1 MVFSAALVSASRSKI
16 SLETHQKS
24 RLARVGFFIFHEP
37 MKSTLLVLGD
47 QLTLENTALEAGE
60 IGRDRVLLLEGRDSG
75 AAHKIKRVFHLAALR
90 AYAEELR
97 SHGWEVEHH
106 RLADT
111 PNFREAILGHL
122 KKNRPS
128 ALVAMEPNN
137 WSQQKCLEEVAA
149 EAGIPLRLTPT
160 CQFLTPRAEFLKF
173 AQGKKR
179 LLMETHYRRMRQDLG
194 ILMRSDGEPEGGAW
208 NYDAE
213 NRKTVRD
220 WKKDGAP
227 KPPSPVTSQRPAP
240 LLVQEAI
247 TDVNRWFPNDPG
259 RAEDFWLPHT
269 REGALEMLEQ
279 FIEKRLPL
287 FGDYQDLMLED
298 SSTMFHSVIA
308 GPLNLGLLLP
318 MECIDV
324 AGKAYREGRAP
335 LAAVEGFVRQIL
347 GWREFVNGVYWLKM
361 PDYLASNALGAT
373 QPLPEFFYS
382 AKTDMHCLQRVI
394 GEARD
399 SAYNHHIQRLM
410 ILGNFCLLAGIN
422 PQQAHDWFLEMYID
436 AHEWVMA
443 ANVLGMA
450 LHADGGFMAT
460 KPYAGSAA
468 YISKMSNYC
477 SGCTYDPAKKSGP
490 GACPFNLLYW
500 DFYDRHAARFASNPR
515 TSMMVNS
522 WKKRPEPEREK
533 IKNEARQ
540 FLEKLV

>member
-1 MVFSAALVSASRSKI
+1 
-16 SLETHQKS
+16 
-24 RLARVGFFIFHEP
+24 

-111 PNFREAILGHL
+111 PNFREALLGHL

-194 ILMRSDGEPEGGAW
+194 ILMPSDGEPEGGAW

-227 KPPSPVTSQRPAP
+227 KPPSSVTSLRPACP
-240 LLVQEAI
+240 LVLEAI
-247 TDVNRWFPNDPG
+247 TDVNRWFPDDPG

-318 MECIDV
+318 RECIDV

-477 SGCTYDPAKKSGP
+477 SGCAYDPAKKSGP

-500 DFYDRHAARFASNPR
+500 DFYDRHADRFASNPR

-522 WKKRPEPEREK
+522 WRKRPEAEREK
-533 IKNEARQ
+533 IKTEARR
-540 FLEKLV
+540 FLDGLGGD

>member
-1 MVFSAALVSASRSKI
+1 M
-16 SLETHQKS
+16 
-24 RLARVGFFIFHEP
+24 GN
-37 MKSTLLVLGD
+37 TLLILGD
-47 QLTLENTALEAGE
+47 QLTLENPALTDGDLE
-60 IGRDRVLLLEGRDSG
+60 RDRVLLIEARDSG
-75 AAHKIKRVFHLAALR
+75 PAHKIKRVLHLAALR
-90 AYAEELR
+90 AFAGELR
-97 SHGWEVEHH
+97 DHGWNVEHL

-111 PNFREAILGHL
+111 PNFRDALAAHL
-122 KKNRPS
+122 EKNRPD

-137 WSQQKCLEEVAA
+137 WSQQKGLEDVAA
-149 EAGIPLRLTPT
+149 KTQTPLRLAPT
-160 CQFLTPRAEFLKF
+160 CQFVTPRADFLNSAK
-173 AQGKKR
+173 GKKR
-179 LLMETHYRRMRQDLG
+179 LVMEAHCRRMRQDLG

-208 NYDAE
+208 NFDAE

-227 KPPSPVTSQRPAP
+227 KPPRPATAERP
-240 LLVQEAI
+240 RDPIVNEAI
-247 TDVNRWFPNDPG
+247 ADVNQWFPDSPG
-259 RAEDFWLPHT
+259 RAENFWLPHT
-269 REGALEMLEQ
+269 REGALEVLER
-279 FIEKRLPL
+279 FIAERLPR

-298 SSTMFHSVIA
+298 SPTMFHSLIA

-318 MECIDV
+318 MECV
-324 AGKAYREGRAP
+324 NAAVRAYEQGKAP
-335 LAAVEGFVRQIL
+335 LAAVEGFVRQII

-361 PDYLASNALGAT
+361 PGYLESNSLGAT
-373 QPLPEFFYS
+373 RPLPEFFYT
-382 AKTDMHCLQRVI
+382 AETDLNCLRRTI

-399 SAYNHHIQRLM
+399 SAFNHHIQRLM
-410 ILGNFCLLAGIN
+410 ILGNFCLLAGID

-477 SGCTYDPAKKSGP
+477 AGCEFDPAKKSGP

-500 DFYDRHAARFASNPR
+500 DFYDRHADRFASNPR

-522 WKKRPEPEREK
+522 WKKRPAAERNQ
-533 IKNEARQ
+533 IKADARR
-540 FLEKLV
+540 FLDGLQ

>member
-1 MVFSAALVSASRSKI
+1 
-16 SLETHQKS
+16 
-24 RLARVGFFIFHEP
+24 

-47 QLTLENTALEAGE
+47 QLTLENTALEARE

-111 PNFREAILGHL
+111 PNFREALLGHL

-227 KPPSPVTSQRPAP
+227 KPPSPVTSQRPAC

>member
-1 MVFSAALVSASRSKI
+1 
-16 SLETHQKS
+16 
-24 RLARVGFFIFHEP
+24 
-37 MKSTLLVLGD
+37 MKNTLLVLGD
-47 QLTLENTALEAGE
+47 QLTLENTALKAGE
-60 IGRDRVLLLEGRDSG
+60 IGRDRVLLIEGRDSG
-75 AAHKIKRVFHLAALR
+75 SAHKIKRVFHLAALR
-90 AYAEELR
+90 AYAKELR

-106 RLADT
+106 QLADT
-111 PNFREAILGHL
+111 PNFREALLGHL

-137 WSQQKCLEEVAA
+137 WSQKECLEEVVT

-173 AQGKKR
+173 AKGKKR

-227 KPPSPVTSQRPAP
+227 KPPLPVTSRRPTH

-269 REGALEMLEQ
+269 REGALEMLDQ

-318 MECIDV
+318 MECIDF
-324 AGKAYREGRAP
+324 AGKAYREGHAP

-422 PQQAHDWFLEMYID
+422 PQEAHNWFLEMYID

-477 SGCTYDPAKKSGP
+477 SGCTYDPAKKSGL

-500 DFYDRHAARFASNPR
+500 DFYDRHADRFASNPR

-540 FLEKLV
+540 FLEKLA

>member
-1 MVFSAALVSASRSKI
+1 
-16 SLETHQKS
+16 
-24 RLARVGFFIFHEP
+24 

-47 QLTLENTALEAGE
+47 QLSLENTALDAGDT
-60 IGRDRVLLLEGRDSG
+60 GRDRVLLIEARDSG
-75 AAHKIKRVFHLAALR
+75 PAHKIKRVFHLAALR
-90 AYAEELR
+90 AFGEELAG
-97 SHGWEVEHH
+97 HGWEVEQH

-111 PNFREAILGHL
+111 PTFREALLGHL
-122 KKNRPS
+122 QKHRP
-128 ALVAMEPNN
+128 AELIAMEPNN

-160 CQFLTPRAEFLKF
+160 CQFITPRAEFLKF
-173 AQGKKR
+173 AKGKKR
-179 LLMETHYRRMRQDLG
+179 LLMEAHYRRMRQNLG

-208 NYDAE
+208 NYAAE

-227 KPPSPVTSQRPAP
+227 KPPSPVTSRRPACP
-240 LLVQEAI
+240 LVQEAI
-247 TDVNRWFPNDPG
+247 SDVNRWFPNDPG

-269 REGALEMLEQ
+269 REGALEILDQ
-279 FIEKRLPL
+279 FIKKRLPL

-298 SSTMFHSVIA
+298 SPTMFHSIIS

-318 MECIDV
+318 TECIDAAV
-324 AGKAYREGRAP
+324 QAYRDGRAP

-347 GWREFVNGVYWLKM
+347 GWREFVNGVYWFKM
-361 PDYLASNALGAT
+361 PDYLASNGLGAT
-373 QPLPEFFYS
+373 QPLPDFFYS
-382 AKTDMHCLQRVI
+382 AKTDMNCLHRVI

-410 ILGNFCLLAGIN
+410 ILGNFLLLAGID
-422 PQQAHDWFLEMYID
+422 PQQSHDWFLEMYID

-477 SGCTYDPAKKSGP
+477 SSCAYDPAKKSGP

-500 DFYDRHAARFASNPR
+500 DFYDRHADRFASNPR

-522 WKKRPEPEREK
+522 WKKRPEAEKEK
-533 IKNEARQ
+533 IRNEARR
-540 FLEKLV
+540 FLDGLVSK

>member
-1 MVFSAALVSASRSKI
+1 MPV
-16 SLETHQKS
+16 
-24 RLARVGFFIFHEP
+24 
-37 MKSTLLVLGD
+37 MKNTLLILGD
-47 QLTLENTALEAGE
+47 QLSLENTALNAGNPE
-60 IGRDRVLLLEGRDSG
+60 SDLVLLIEARD
-75 AAHKIKRVFHLAALR
+75 AEPAHKIKRVFHLAALR
-90 AYAEELR
+90 SFREELAA
-97 SHGWEVEHH
+97 HGWEVEHH
-106 RLADT
+106 RLANT
-111 PNFREAILGHL
+111 PCFREALFGHL
-122 KKNRPS
+122 QKHRPA

-137 WSQQKCLEEVAA
+137 WSQQKCLEEVAS
-149 EAGIPLRLTPT
+149 ESGIPLRLTLS

-173 AQGKKR
+173 AKGKKR
-179 LLMETHYRRMRQDLG
+179 LLMEAHYRRMRQNLG

-227 KPPSPVTSQRPAP
+227 KPPLAVTFRRPACP
-240 LLVQEAI
+240 IVQEAI
-247 TDVNRWFPNDPG
+247 ADVNQWFPHGPG

-269 REGALEMLEQ
+269 REGALEILDQ

-298 SSTMFHSVIA
+298 SSTMFHSIIS

-318 MECIDV
+318 MECIDAAV
-324 AGKAYREGRAP
+324 QSYRDGRAP

-347 GWREFVNGVYWLKM
+347 GWREFVNGVFWFKM
-361 PDYLASNALGAT
+361 PGYLASNGLGAT
-373 QPLPEFFYS
+373 QPLPDFFYT
-382 AKTDMHCLQRVI
+382 AKTDMNCLHRVI
-394 GEARD
+394 GEARE

-410 ILGNFCLLAGIN
+410 ILGNFCLLAGII
-422 PQQAHDWFLEMYID
+422 PQQAHDWFLEMYVD
-436 AHEWVMA
+436 AHEWVMS

-477 SGCTYDPAKKSGP
+477 SGCAYDPAKKSGP

-500 DFYDRHAARFASNPR
+500 DFYDRHADRFASNPR
-515 TSMMVNS
+515 ASMMVNA
-522 WKKRPEPEREK
+522 WKKRPDAEKEK
-533 IKNEARQ
+533 IRNEARR
-540 FLEKLV
+540 FLDGLVLK

>member
-1 MVFSAALVSASRSKI
+1 MPVVKN
-16 SLETHQKS
+16 
-24 RLARVGFFIFHEP
+24 
-37 MKSTLLVLGD
+37 TLLILGD
-47 QLTLENTALEAGE
+47 QLTLENTALDAGE
-60 IGRDRVLLLEGRDSG
+60 IGRDRVLLIEARDSG
-75 AAHKIKRVFHLAALR
+75 PAHKIKRVFHFAALR
-90 AYAEELR
+90 AFAKELR
-97 SHGWEVEHH
+97 GHGWEVEHH
-106 RLADT
+106 RIGDT
-111 PNFREAILGHL
+111 PIFREALLGHL
-122 KKNRPS
+122 KKFRPS
-128 ALVAMEPNN
+128 ALIAMEPNN
-137 WSQQKCLEEVAA
+137 WSQQKTLEAVAA

-160 CQFLTPRAEFLKF
+160 CQFLTPRSEFLKF

-179 LLMETHYRRMRQDLG
+179 LLMEAHYRRIRQNLG

-208 NYDAE
+208 NYDSE

-227 KPPSPVTSQRPAP
+227 KPPLPVTSRRPACP
-240 LLVQEAI
+240 LVLEAI
-247 TDVNRWFPNDPG
+247 SDVNRWFPNDPG

-269 REGALEMLEQ
+269 REGALEILDQ

-298 SSTMFHSVIA
+298 SPTMFHSIIS

-318 MECIDV
+318 MECIDAAV
-324 AGKAYREGRAP
+324 QAFRDGRAP

-347 GWREFVNGVYWLKM
+347 GWREFVNGVYWIKM
-361 PDYLASNALGAT
+361 PDYLASNSLGAT
-373 QPLPEFFYS
+373 QPLPDFFYS
-382 AKTDMHCLQRVI
+382 AKTDMNCLHRVI
-394 GEARD
+394 SEARD

-477 SGCTYDPAKKSGP
+477 SSCAYDPAKKSGP

-500 DFYDRHAARFASNPR
+500 DFYDRHAERFASNPR

-522 WKKRPEPEREK
+522 WKKRPEAEREK
-533 IKNEARQ
+533 IKNEARR
-540 FLEKLV
+540 FLDGLV